1 MTPGSMTE
9 WIGYA
14 ASVLIAVSLLMS
26 NIWRLR
32 WINLAGAILFTVYGI
47 VIHSLPITVAN
58 AFIAIIDVAYIVKM
72 MRQRDYFKLLPISS
86 PHNPYYLYFLNY
98 YERDI
103 HKFYPD
109 FKQDDSESRYRLFI
123 LRNLLPVGLFIYER
137 EEDMAHVVLDYVIP
151 DYRDL
156 KNAHY
161 LFNEGLTYLSRQG
174 IRSIHVPITAV
185 TDMRYLRKAGFEK
198 KKDRYQMNLH
208 ERHNA

>member
-1 MTPGSMTE
+1 MNLPAATE

-26 NIWRLR
+26 IIWRLR
-32 WINLAGAILFTVYGI
+32 WINMAGALLFALYGLA
-47 VIHSLPITVAN
+47 IHSTPITVVN
-58 AFIAIIDVAYIVKM
+58 TFIAVIDAAYIVKM
-72 MRQRDYFKLLPISS
+72 IRQRDYFKLLPISS

-98 YERDI
+98 YESDI

-137 EEDMAHVVLDYVIP
+137 EGEIAHVVLDYVIP

-161 LFNEGLTYLSRQG
+161 LYNEGLTYLRRQG
-174 IRSIHVPITAV
+174 LSTIRASAVPATY
-185 TDMRYLRKAGFEK
+185 TRYLVKAGFEK
-198 KKDRYQMNLH
+198 KNTGYEMKLCEDVTS
-208 ERHNA
+208 